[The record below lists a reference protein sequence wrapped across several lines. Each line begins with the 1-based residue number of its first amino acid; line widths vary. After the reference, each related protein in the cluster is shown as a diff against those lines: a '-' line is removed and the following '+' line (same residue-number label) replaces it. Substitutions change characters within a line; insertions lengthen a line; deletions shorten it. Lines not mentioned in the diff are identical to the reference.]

1 MLSTIKYEGNVVEL
15 RKDVVGSDE
24 NETFSYK
31 EKDII
36 DTIEVN
42 TNSAHSGVTVYF
54 ISGKV
59 INNPAVINYNSW
71 LKRHFKLFL

>member
-1 MLSTIKYEGNVVEL
+1 MLSTIRYEGNVVEL

-24 NETFSYK
+24 NEKFSYK
-31 EKDII
+31 DKDII
-36 DTIEVN
+36 DTIIVN
-42 TNSAHSGVTVYF
+42 TNSEHSGITVYF

-59 INNPAVINYNSW
+59 IHNPAVINYNSW